1 MNIVDKLF
9 YRFIIVLSQI
19 VFRPSICEIR
29 GLENLPKTG
38 GFIIA
43 SNHVN
48 PFDPPLIVAVIA
60 KFLRKNYLKNGKK
73 LYYLGMK
80 ELKRRIYSFFL
91 NENIGFLLNSIIGA
105 NRAVEL
111 LGDGNI
117 LGIFPEG
124 RRNDNKGLL
133 KAKKGVA
140 FIALLSGAPVIP
152 VACFG
157 PMTRS
162 FNQGL
167 KGLLACKKV
176 YFGKP
181 LKFSP
186 RELSELKQNPE
197 ITLMVTRA
205 IMMEIGKLWGKEYK
219 F

>member
-48 PFDPPLIVAVIA
+48 PYDPFLILAIIA
-60 KFLRKNYLKNGKK
+60 KSLHKEYFKKGKK
-73 LYYLGMK
+73 LYFIGK
-80 ELKRRIYSFFL
+80 TKLKKRVYAFFL
-91 NENIGFLLNSIIGA
+91 NENIGFIDNSINGV

-111 LGDGNI
+111 LDEGNI
-117 LGIFPEG
+117 VGIFPEG
-124 RRNDNKGLL
+124 HQDDNKGLL

-140 FIALLSGAPVIP
+140 YMALLSGSPVVP

-157 PMTRS
+157 PKVRS

-167 KGLLACKKV
+167 KGLLARKKV

-181 LKFSP
+181 LKFSS
-186 RELSELKQNPE
+186 RQLSELKANSE

-205 IMMEIGKLWGKEYK
+205 IMFEIAKLWGKNYE